1 MCAFMVH
8 RILPHYACGDPGA
21 LYPMLWNGA
30 LYPVQ
35 RVEPTYPTERSFKP
49 HPGSAL
55 STGGLI

>member
-1 MCAFMVH
+1 MVH